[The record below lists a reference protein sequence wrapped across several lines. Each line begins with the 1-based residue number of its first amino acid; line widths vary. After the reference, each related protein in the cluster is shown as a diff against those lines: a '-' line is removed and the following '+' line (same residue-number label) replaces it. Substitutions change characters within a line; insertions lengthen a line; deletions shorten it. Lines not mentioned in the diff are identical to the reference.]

1 MTELERYINQR
12 KQRDNEFAENFEAG
26 YLSFKLGYLLARTR
40 EEKRISQEQL
50 ANDLN
55 WELSLISQLET
66 QTENFDIS
74 TIEKYVKALGKELF
88 VEIRTPAVN

>member
-1 MTELERYINQR
+1 MTDLERYIDQR
-12 KQRDNEFAENFEAG
+12 KQRDNEFAKNFEAG

-40 EEKRISQEQL
+40 EEKGISQEQL

-74 TIEKYVKALGKELF
+74 TIEKYVKALGKKLF

>member
-1 MTELERYINQR
+1 MTDLERYIDQR
-12 KQRDNEFAENFEAG
+12 KQRDNEFAKNFEAG

-40 EEKRISQEQL
+40 EEKGISQEQL

>member
-1 MTELERYINQR
+1 MTNLERYTNQR

-26 YLSFKLGYLLARTR
+26 YLSFKLGYILARTR
-40 EEKRISQEQL
+40 EEKGISQQQL

-55 WELSLISQLET
+55 WEPSLIFQVES

-88 VEIRTPAVN
+88 VEIRSPTVN

>member
-12 KQRDNEFAENFEAG
+12 KQRDSEFAENFEAG

-40 EEKRISQEQL
+40 EEKGISQEQL